1 MSKNKKRR
9 TALLPSPKGNG
20 RSACYIMNEKALHT
34 LEYNK
39 IIKQLEDLAFS
50 PVGKEYCHNL
60 LPHSDRKWIEASQ
73 RETSDA
79 LTHILTQGGVSFSGI
94 KDIRASLKRLEI
106 GSILGTGEL
115 LAISALLDAAGRI
128 KNYFRQSLNEDDETG
143 DSLNER
149 YMLIEPLFPLMQE
162 IKRCIPAE
170 DEIADDASPGLA
182 QTRRRIKTT
191 SNKIHEQLGSIL
203 NSGSRSM
210 LQDAIITMRNG
221 RYCLPVKAE
230 YRSSFNGMIHDQSS
244 TGSTLF
250 IEPASVV
257 KLNNEIRELELKE
270 QQEIEKILAELSN
283 QAAEQNFYIE
293 QDFNVLSEL
302 DFIFAKAMLSKNMR
316 ATEPRFPEENYIEI
330 KKGRHPLIDSKKV
343 VPIDLN
349 IGKDFS
355 LLVVTGPNTGGKTV
369 SLKTAGLFTL
379 MGQAGL
385 HIPAFDGSCLRIFD
399 EVFADIGD
407 EQSIEQSLSTFSSHM
422 VNTVSILERANEES
436 LVLFDELGAGT
447 DPVEGAAL
455 ATAILSNLHSR
466 GSVVMATTHY
476 SELKLYALQTPDVE
490 NACCEFDVSTLR
502 PTYRL
507 LIGVPGKS
515 NAFAI
520 SGRLGLSDEII
531 QDAKR
536 HVSSDAQQF
545 EDVINNLEKTRLQ
558 LEKER
563 TIASENRKEI
573 SALKKE
579 LREKTEKLESSK
591 ERIIQNANE
600 KAAKILNEAKEF
612 ADETIRKYTKW
623 AQSDKHIREM
633 EAERANLRNKLNDSH
648 SKAAVQ
654 KSRPKAKSVKASDLM
669 IGSDVKILSLNS
681 VGTVST
687 LPNDKGDFFVQAG
700 LLRTKVN
707 IKDIELIQTH
717 KDKAKPAKG
726 SKNTGS
732 GNIRMD
738 KASSVHQEINLIGMT
753 VDEAIPLLG
762 KYLDDAYLAHME
774 HVTIIHGRGT
784 GALRNAVHGHL
795 KRTKYVKSFRLGEFG
810 EGDMGVTI
818 AEFR

>member
-1 MSKNKKRR
+1 MNSK
-9 TALLPSPKGNG
+9 T
-20 RSACYIMNEKALHT
+20 LHT
-34 LEYNK
+34 LEYDK
-39 IIKQLEDLAFS
+39 IIKMLEALALS
-50 PVGKEYCHNL
+50 PLGKEYCHNL
-60 LPHSDRKWIEASQ
+60 LPQSDREWIEAAQ

-79 LTHILTQGGVSFSGI
+79 LTHILTQGEISFSGI
-94 KDIRASLKRLEI
+94 SDIRGSLKRLEI
-106 GSILGTGEL
+106 GSVLGTGEL
-115 LAISALLDAAGRI
+115 LAISSLLNTAGRV
-128 KNYFRQSLNEDDETG
+128 KAFFRQSLNGSDETG

-149 YMLIEPLFPLMQE
+149 YQLIEPLSMLMQE
-162 IKRCIPAE
+162 IRRCILAE

-182 QTRRRIKTT
+182 QARRKLKAAGD
-191 SNKIHEQLGSIL
+191 KIHEQLGSIL
-203 NSGSRSM
+203 NSSSRNM

-230 YRSSFNGMIHDQSS
+230 YRSSFNGMLHDQSS

-250 IEPASVV
+250 IEPAAIV
-257 KLNNEIRELELKE
+257 KLNNEIRELEIKE
-270 QQEIEKILAELSN
+270 QQEIEKILADLSN
-283 QAAEQNFYIE
+283 QAAEQIFYID
-293 QDFNVLSEL
+293 QDFRILSEL
-302 DFIFAKAMLSKNMR
+302 DFIFAKAMLSKKMR
-316 ATEPRFPEENYIEI
+316 GTEPKFPEENYIEI

-349 IGKDFS
+349 VGKNFS

-369 SLKTAGLFTL
+369 SLKTTGLFTL
-379 MGQAGL
+379 MGQSGL
-385 HIPAFDGSCLRIFD
+385 HIPAFDGSCLRIFK

-422 VNTVSILERANEES
+422 VNTVSILKEADEES

-455 ATAILSNLHSR
+455 ATAILTNLHNR
-466 GSVVMATTHY
+466 GSIVMATTHY
-476 SELKLYALQTPDVE
+476 SELKLYALQTAGVE
-490 NACCEFDVSTLR
+490 NACCEFDVTTLR

-520 SGRLGLSDEII
+520 SSRLGLSDDII
-531 QDAKR
+531 EDAKM

-545 EDVINNLEKTRLQ
+545 EDVISSLETTRAQ
-558 LEKER
+558 LEHER
-563 TIASENRKEI
+563 IKASESRKEI

-591 ERIIQNANE
+591 ERILQNANTE
-600 KAAKILNEAKEF
+600 ASRILNEAKEY

-633 EAERANLRNKLNDSH
+633 EAQRADLRDKLNS
-648 SKAAVQ
+648 SQAKASIK
-654 KSRPKAKSVKASDLM
+654 KSAPKAKTVKASDLM
-669 IGSDVKILSLNS
+669 IGTDIKILSLGS
-681 VGTVST
+681 TGTVST
-687 LPNDKGDFFVQAG
+687 LPNDKGDLFVQAG

-707 IKDIELIQTH
+707 IKDIEIINIPEG
-717 KDKAKPAKG
+717 KPAKSG
-726 SKNTGS
+726 KKNSGS

-738 KASSVHQEINLIGMT
+738 KASSIYREVNLIGMT
-753 VDEAIPLLG
+753 VDEAMPVLG
-762 KYLDDAYLAHME
+762 KYLDDAYLAHMTQ
-774 HVTIIHGRGT
+774 VTIIHGRGT

-818 AEFR
+818 AEFK